1 MERLKQWTALP
12 KPFSIAVNVSPQVLA
27 NREFVTR
34 LKMLK
39 VALDEW
45 GFGLTIEL
53 TEDSLVQGDDSSL
66 ASIERVRKLG
76 IDLAIDDFGKGYSS
90 LSYLKQI
97 PATEIK
103 IDKRFIG
110 TIAIDEKDQQI
121 VKTVIALGHA
131 LGMRVVAEGVDS
143 VEALAVITE
152 LGCEMAQGFFIGRP
166 MRGDLVPE
174 WLDHYLA
181 TATNA
186 DACREDLGRPRRSL
200 SSD

>member
-1 MERLKQWTALP
+1 MQ
-12 KPFSIAVNVSPQVLA
+12 S
-27 NREFVTR
+27 
-34 LKMLK
+34 
-39 VALDEW
+39 
-45 GFGLTIEL
+45 
-53 TEDSLVQGDDSSL
+53 DDSSL

-110 TIAIDEKDQQI
+110 TIALDEKDQQI
-121 VKTVIALGHA
+121 VKTVIALAHA

-143 VEALAVITE
+143 AEALAVVGE

-181 TATNA
+181 TATNP
-186 DACREDLGRPRRSL
+186 RVPSRRSGAFARRL
-200 SSD
+200 EPAPTS